1 MEQVWEVLYEYTC
14 KIAILMTPHR
24 LLQSDLPLQLQHAD
38 FQTRLNNDDE
48 LRGG

>member
-24 LLQSDLPLQLQHAD
+24 LPIDSSNPIYHFNSNTLISRP
-38 FQTRLNNDDE
+38 
-48 LRGG
+48 G